1 MNCWHTNDIFRSA
14 EEFSPVQLPHGDR
27 NSGIV
32 WIRDV
37 RPLNV
42 LVLPLNH
49 NSIRA
54 EIVRCHERGRIDEM
68 DVCNSRTSNKCQ
80 KWKEE
85 LGTHFGREV
94 LRREELFT
102 TVSHSGFVSS
112 NIGWTR
118 IDKKKRGRLGRRWGG
133 FEDVQHCHQIREG
146 GAVGVLFALGLAA
159 T

>member
-1 MNCWHTNDIFRSA
+1 MNCWHTDDIFGRA
-14 EEFSPVQLPHGDR
+14 EVFGPVQLPHGDR
-27 NSGIV
+27 NPGIV
-32 WIRDV
+32 WVRDV

-54 EIVRCHERGRIDEM
+54 EIRRFHEGGRIDEV
-68 DVCNSRTSNKCQ
+68 DVCNSRTRNKCQ

-94 LRREELFT
+94 LRRKELFT
-102 TVSHSGFVSS
+102 TVSHSGIASC

-118 IDKKKRGRLGRRWGG
+118 VDKK
-133 FEDVQHCHQIREG
+133 
-146 GAVGVLFALGLAA
+146 
-159 T
+159 